1 MTDLTTVSTEL
12 SALLGSMPNLSTPAV
27 ERADW
32 FDRKADLLDR
42 VAVTVPEAAELATVA
57 RDRAARIRAGGAA

>member
-1 MTDLTTVSTEL
+1 MTDLSTVSTEL

-42 VAVTVPEAAELATVA
+42 VAVTVPEAAELATTA

>member
-1 MTDLTTVSTEL
+1 MTDLSTVSTEL
-12 SALLGSMPNLSTPAV
+12 SALLGSMPNLSTPAL

-42 VAVTVPEAAELATVA
+42 VAVTMPEAAELATSA
-57 RDRAARIRAGGAA
+57 RDRAARIRAGDAA

>member
-1 MTDLTTVSTEL
+1 MTDLSNVSTEL
-12 SALLGSMPNLSTPAV
+12 SALLGSMPNLATPAV

-42 VAVTVPEAAELATVA
+42 VAVTVPEAAELATSA

>member
-1 MTDLTTVSTEL
+1 MTDLTNVSAEL
-12 SALLGSMPNLSTPAV
+12 SALLGSMPNLSTSAA

-32 FDRKADLLDR
+32 FDRKAELLDR
-42 VAVTVPEAAELATVA
+42 VAVTVPEAAELATAA

>member
-1 MTDLTTVSTEL
+1 MTDLTTVSAEL
-12 SALLGSMPNLSTPAV
+12 SALLGSMPDLSTPAAD
-27 ERADW
+27 RADW

-57 RDRAARIRAGGAA
+57 RDRATRIRTGGAA

>member
-1 MTDLTTVSTEL
+1 MTDLTTVSSEL
-12 SALLGSMPNLSTPAV
+12 SALLGSMPNLSTPPA

-42 VAVTVPEAAELATVA
+42 VAVTVPEAAELATSA
-57 RDRAARIRAGGAA
+57 RDRAARIRTGGAA